1 MKILSRLG
9 QLTGYTSNGQIE
21 NHVFDK
27 KVKQYKSLFEDMEDG
42 YYEVFPDGQF
52 VYFNRHF
59 CRLTGFPPK
68 TLKRKSL
75 YDVLTES
82 SRSEV
87 KELFRKV
94 CETGLSTNN
103 VEWEVVRQDG
113 EQRIFEASIAT
124 GDPVNGSGIS
134 IRGMVRDITD
144 KKETEDLLTL
154 KNRIVTKNDIGMAL
168 VDRMHNK
175 QFVSCNRIF
184 EHITGYNAQDIIHVD
199 YSILFGPETDIK
211 SVENIDNI
219 LKSGQEFRTI
229 IKCYRK
235 NSSIFWNELTLSPV
249 FDQHGHSRYFIATIN
264 DLTDYFQLV
273 SRLRNNEK
281 YLHTLLEKGGES

>member
-9 QLTGYTSNGQIE
+9 RLTGHPSNGQEE
-21 NHVFDK
+21 NYIFDK
-27 KVKQYKSLFEDMEDG
+27 KVKQYKSLFEEMEDG
-42 YYEVFPDGQF
+42 YYEVLPDGKF
-52 VYFNRHF
+52 MYFNRHF
-59 CRLTGFPPK
+59 CRLTGFYPK

-75 YDVLTES
+75 YDILTES

-87 KELFRKV
+87 NELFRKV

-113 EQRIFEASIAT
+113 EQRIFEASVAT

-134 IRGMVRDITD
+134 IRGIVRDITD

-154 KNRIVTKNDIGMAL
+154 KNRIVTKNDIGLAL

-175 QFVSCNRIF
+175 QFVSCNRKF
-184 EHITGYNAQDIIHVD
+184 EHITGYNAQDIIHAD

-211 SVENIDNI
+211 SVENIENK

-235 NSSIFWNELTLSPV
+235 NSSIFWNELTFSPV

-273 SRLRNNEK
+273 SPLRENEK
-281 YLHTLLEKGGES
+281 YLHTLLKKGEGT